1 VVNAGRGEGYDYSNL
16 DTNGL
21 IIENTM
27 VTEKSVLIG
36 QVVTNSKNPDRVVDA
51 SIRPKKGQIGYVD
64 KTYITEAA
72 NPDAPSRIAKVRI
85 REDRAPNI
93 GDKFASRCG
102 QKGTVGLIIPEKDMP
117 FTADGVRPDLIVNPH
132 AFPSR
137 MTIGQFV
144 ETIMAKACVVYGA
157 FGDCTAFVNL
167 GNKHATFGSMLQ
179 KENYSSSGTQIL
191 YNGATGEQI
200 ESEIFIGP
208 TYYMRL
214 KHMVKDKIN
223 FRARG
228 PNTNLTRQ
236 PVQGRANDGGLR
248 IGEMERDGVIA
259 HGATRFLQESMLV
272 RGDNY
277 YMAICNKT
285 GMTAI
290 YNPDSD
296 VFMSPMADGPI
307 QFNDALTDNPKL
319 VNITRFGRSFS
330 VVQIPYSLKLLIQEL
345 QTMNCVMRVI
355 TEDNI
360 DQIESMSFS
369 NNYKILSGQTDSTD
383 ADIESMDGGRGQR
396 ANNHSD
402 SNEFRLVISEPGR
415 DDEHTKEKIYANS
428 NNDGE
433 GNNVEEIIIEEG
445 ANASPDFQQMFIVS
459 QSKQGAN
466 AITNANA
473 NLNISASEDSLGK
486 EWTKLVDQE
495 SGKEYYY
502 NEKTKDTM
510 WYPPRPSKDYELRPP
525 FGWYAV
531 DIAGHIYL
539 YNPQKNL
546 IKMPEDVTFADANE
560 RPEEETAEK
569 KEEIKTE
576 NLPSILMIEKTGDND
591 GIESGSSGSSSGNGD
606 KKIII

>member
-1 VVNAGRGEGYDYSNL
+1 
-16 DTNGL
+16 
-21 IIENTM
+21 
-27 VTEKSVLIG
+27 
-36 QVVTNSKNPDRVVDA
+36 
-51 SIRPKKGQIGYVD
+51 
-64 KTYITEAA
+64 
-72 NPDAPSRIAKVRI
+72 
-85 REDRAPNI
+85 
-93 GDKFASRCG
+93 
-102 QKGTVGLIIPEKDMP
+102 
-117 FTADGVRPDLIVNPH
+117 
-132 AFPSR
+132 
-137 MTIGQFV
+137 
-144 ETIMAKACVVYGA
+144 
-157 FGDCTAFVNL
+157 
-167 GNKHATFGSMLQ
+167 
-179 KENYSSSGTQIL
+179 
-191 YNGATGEQI
+191 
-200 ESEIFIGP
+200 
-208 TYYMRL
+208 MRL

-290 YNPDSD
+290 YNPDND

-307 QFNDALTDNPKL
+307 QFNDELTDNPKL

-369 NNYKILSGQTDSTD
+369 NNYKILSGKKN
-383 ADIESMDGGRGQR
+383 ADIETMKGGRRKIQ
-396 ANNHSD
+396 NTDND
-402 SNEFRLVISEPGR
+402 LRLVISDPTRDNIDKVTQSQQQFSKNDIHNENIEKFVI
-415 DDEHTKEKIYANS
+415 DDESQLDNISPDVEMIHEKHANIHANQSRQGLNTNS
-428 NNDGE
+428 NAFIASMNLDLGE
-433 GNNVEEIIIEEG
+433 KN
-445 ANASPDFQQMFIVS
+445 
-459 QSKQGAN
+459 
-466 AITNANA
+466 
-473 NLNISASEDSLGK
+473 SLGK
-486 EWTKLVDQE
+486 EWTKLIDQE

-510 WYPPRPSKDYELRPP
+510 WYSPQPSKDYELRPP

-560 RPEEETAEK
+560 RPEEIAM
-569 KEEIKTE
+569 KEEVKTE
-576 NLPSILMIEKTGDND
+576 NLPSILMIEKTDGDNGNENSGH
-591 GIESGSSGSSSGNGD
+591 GIMGAKDDRN

>member
-1 VVNAGRGEGYDYSNL
+1 
-16 DTNGL
+16 
-21 IIENTM
+21 
-27 VTEKSVLIG
+27 
-36 QVVTNSKNPDRVVDA
+36 
-51 SIRPKKGQIGYVD
+51 
-64 KTYITEAA
+64 
-72 NPDAPSRIAKVRI
+72 
-85 REDRAPNI
+85 
-93 GDKFASRCG
+93 
-102 QKGTVGLIIPEKDMP
+102 
-117 FTADGVRPDLIVNPH
+117 
-132 AFPSR
+132 

-167 GNKHATFGSMLQ
+167 GNKQATFGSMLQ
-179 KENYSSSGTQIL
+179 QGNYSSTGTQVL
-191 YNGATGEQI
+191 YNGTTGEQI

-277 YMAICNKT
+277 YMAVCNKT

-345 QTMNCVMRVI
+345 QTMNCVMRII

-369 NNYKILSGQTDSTD
+369 DNYKILSGRTDDVD
-383 ADIESMDGGRGQR
+383 AGIESLEGGRGKKV
-396 ANNHSD
+396 NVDSD
-402 SNEFRLVISEPGR
+402 EFKLVISESNPNPNPSR
-415 DDEHTKEKIYANS
+415 DTDDVEQTSDANDESE
-428 NNDGE
+428 D
-433 GNNVEEIIIEEG
+433 VVVIEDASSSADLQMLQ
-445 ANASPDFQQMFIVS
+445 ANAMAS
-459 QSKQGAN
+459 QLKQG
-466 AITNANA
+466 TNANA
-473 NLNISASEDSLGK
+473 TPNANASTNLESGENENDSLGK
-486 EWTKLVDQE
+486 EWTKLVDQD

-510 WYPPRPSKDYELRPP
+510 WYPPQPNKDYELRPP

-546 IKMPEDVTFADANE
+546 IKMPEDVTFADANQ
-560 RPEEETAEK
+560 RPEEEAV
-569 KEEIKTE
+569 KEETKTD
-576 NLPSILMIEKTGDND
+576 NLPSILMIEKTGETND
-591 GIESGSSGSSSGNGD
+591 DESGSSGSSSANGD

>member
-1 VVNAGRGEGYDYSNL
+1 
-16 DTNGL
+16 
-21 IIENTM
+21 
-27 VTEKSVLIG
+27 
-36 QVVTNSKNPDRVVDA
+36 
-51 SIRPKKGQIGYVD
+51 
-64 KTYITEAA
+64 
-72 NPDAPSRIAKVRI
+72 
-85 REDRAPNI
+85 
-93 GDKFASRCG
+93 
-102 QKGTVGLIIPEKDMP
+102 
-117 FTADGVRPDLIVNPH
+117 
-132 AFPSR
+132 
-137 MTIGQFV
+137 
-144 ETIMAKACVVYGA
+144 
-157 FGDCTAFVNL
+157 
-167 GNKHATFGSMLQ
+167 
-179 KENYSSSGTQIL
+179 
-191 YNGATGEQI
+191 
-200 ESEIFIGP
+200 
-208 TYYMRL
+208 
-214 KHMVKDKIN
+214 MVKDKIN

-290 YNPDSD
+290 YNPDND

-355 TEDNI
+355 TDDNI

-369 NNYKILSGQTDSTD
+369 NNYKILSGQKDT
-383 ADIESMDGGRGQR
+383 DIESMEGGRGKKM
-396 ANNHSD
+396 D
-402 SNEFRLVISEPGR
+402 TSNDDLRLVISDPTR
-415 DDEHTKEKIYANS
+415 DSMDAVKQQQQSSAASNGDENV
-428 NNDGE
+428 
-433 GNNVEEIIIEEG
+433 VEEIIIEQG
-445 ANASPDFQQMFIVS
+445 NLRDDVSPDLQMLKANVNVLASQSGQNSNSNAS
-459 QSKQGAN
+459 
-466 AITNANA
+466 TN
-473 NLNISASEDSLGK
+473 LESGEKDSLGK

-510 WYPPRPSKDYELRPP
+510 WYPPQPSKDYELRPP

-546 IKMPEDVTFADANE
+546 IKMPEDVTFADAND
-560 RPEEETAEK
+560 RPEEETTSDSTS
-569 KEEIKTE
+569 KTE
-576 NLPSILMIEKTGDND
+576 NIPSILMIEKTGEDSQ
-591 GIESGSSGSSSGNGD
+591 IESNSSASSSGD

>member
-1 VVNAGRGEGYDYSNL
+1 V
-16 DTNGL
+16 
-21 IIENTM
+21 
-27 VTEKSVLIG
+27 
-36 QVVTNSKNPDRVVDA
+36 
-51 SIRPKKGQIGYVD
+51 
-64 KTYITEAA
+64 
-72 NPDAPSRIAKVRI
+72 PSRIAKVRI

-179 KENYSSSGTQIL
+179 KENYSSTGTQIL
-191 YNGATGEQI
+191 YNGTTGEQI

-290 YNPDSD
+290 YNPDND

-307 QFNDALTDNPKL
+307 QFNDVLTDNPKL

-345 QTMNCVMRVI
+345 QTMNCVMRII

-369 NNYKILSGQTDSTD
+369 DNYKILSGQKGAD
-383 ADIESMDGGRGQR
+383 ADASMEGGRGQR
-396 ANNHSD
+396 QTTDNDLH
-402 SNEFRLVISEPGR
+402 LVISISDPTR
-415 DDEHTKEKIYANS
+415 DNIDAMKQNQQSSEHDDDKHE
-428 NNDGE
+428 
-433 GNNVEEIIIEEG
+433 NVEVSIEEG
-445 ANASPDFQQMFIVS
+445 VSPDLEMLQANVITSQIKQGVNASPNV
-459 QSKQGAN
+459 N
-466 AITNANA
+466 ASTN
-473 NLNISASEDSLGK
+473 LESGDKEKDSLGK
-486 EWTKLVDQE
+486 EWTQLVDQE

-510 WYPPRPSKDYELRPP
+510 WYPPQPSKDYELRPP

-576 NLPSILMIEKTGDND
+576 NLPSILMIEKTGENGNNDN
-591 GIESGSSGSSSGNGD
+591 ESGSNGSSSGNGD

>member
-1 VVNAGRGEGYDYSNL
+1 
-16 DTNGL
+16 
-21 IIENTM
+21 
-27 VTEKSVLIG
+27 
-36 QVVTNSKNPDRVVDA
+36 
-51 SIRPKKGQIGYVD
+51 
-64 KTYITEAA
+64 
-72 NPDAPSRIAKVRI
+72 
-85 REDRAPNI
+85 
-93 GDKFASRCG
+93 
-102 QKGTVGLIIPEKDMP
+102 MP

-179 KENYSSSGTQIL
+179 KENYSSTGTQIL

-290 YNPDSD
+290 YNPDND

-330 VVQIPYSLKLLIQEL
+330 VVQIPYSLKLLMQEL

-369 NNYKILSGQTDSTD
+369 DNYKILSGQTQDIG
-383 ADIESMDGGRGQR
+383 ADIESMEGGRGTKVV
-396 ANNHSD
+396 D
-402 SNEFRLVISEPGR
+402 DLRLVISDPTRDNIDDIKQRQEQLGGDNNN
-415 DDEHTKEKIYANS
+415 DDENE
-428 NNDGE
+428 
-433 GNNVEEIIIEEG
+433 NVEEIIIDQDIQRD
-445 ANASPDFQQMFIVS
+445 NTSPDLQMLQANLMAN
-459 QSKQGAN
+459 QSKQSIN
-466 AITNANA
+466 PNANI
-473 NLNISASEDSLGK
+473 NLESGDNEKDSLGK

-510 WYPPRPSKDYELRPP
+510 WYPPQPSKDYELRPP

-560 RPEEETAEK
+560 RPEEAVEK

-576 NLPSILMIEKTGDND
+576 NLPSILMIEKTGETDV
-591 GIESGSSGSSSGNGD
+591 IEGGSNANGD

>member
-1 VVNAGRGEGYDYSNL
+1 
-16 DTNGL
+16 
-21 IIENTM
+21 
-27 VTEKSVLIG
+27 
-36 QVVTNSKNPDRVVDA
+36 
-51 SIRPKKGQIGYVD
+51 
-64 KTYITEAA
+64 
-72 NPDAPSRIAKVRI
+72 
-85 REDRAPNI
+85 
-93 GDKFASRCG
+93 
-102 QKGTVGLIIPEKDMP
+102 
-117 FTADGVRPDLIVNPH
+117 
-132 AFPSR
+132 
-137 MTIGQFV
+137 
-144 ETIMAKACVVYGA
+144 
-157 FGDCTAFVNL
+157 
-167 GNKHATFGSMLQ
+167 
-179 KENYSSSGTQIL
+179 
-191 YNGATGEQI
+191 
-200 ESEIFIGP
+200 
-208 TYYMRL
+208 
-214 KHMVKDKIN
+214 MVKDKIN

-259 HGATRFLQESMLV
+259 HGATRFLQESMMV

-369 NNYKILSGQTDSTD
+369 DNYKILSGSAAD
-383 ADIESMDGGRGQR
+383 ADASIESLEKGQR
-396 ANNHSD
+396 QNSD
-402 SNEFRLVISEPGR
+402 SDDFRLVISESNPNPNPDT
-415 DDEHTKEKIYANS
+415 DDVEQKSDENSDGDGKGVVVTEYAS
-428 NNDGE
+428 SS
-433 GNNVEEIIIEEG
+433 
-445 ANASPDFQQMFIVS
+445 ASSASSASSSSSPDLEMLQANMVAS
-459 QSKQGAN
+459 KSKQSAN
-466 AITNANA
+466 VNVDLDLSDSTGDK
-473 NLNISASEDSLGK
+473 DSLGK

-510 WYPPRPSKDYELRPP
+510 WYTPQPSKDYELRPP

-531 DIAGHIYL
+531 DIAEHIYL
-539 YNPQKNL
+539 HNPQKNL
-546 IKMPEDVTFADANE
+546 TKMPEDVTFADANE
-560 RPEEETAEK
+560 RPEEAAEK
-569 KEEIKTE
+569 KEETKSE
-576 NLPSILMIEKTGDND
+576 SLPSILMIEKTGGDGNNGNNENDND
-591 GIESGSSGSSSGNGD
+591 SNRSGGSND
-606 KKIII
+606 KKIIM

>member
-1 VVNAGRGEGYDYSNL
+1 
-16 DTNGL
+16 
-21 IIENTM
+21 
-27 VTEKSVLIG
+27 
-36 QVVTNSKNPDRVVDA
+36 
-51 SIRPKKGQIGYVD
+51 
-64 KTYITEAA
+64 
-72 NPDAPSRIAKVRI
+72 
-85 REDRAPNI
+85 
-93 GDKFASRCG
+93 
-102 QKGTVGLIIPEKDMP
+102 
-117 FTADGVRPDLIVNPH
+117 
-132 AFPSR
+132 
-137 MTIGQFV
+137 
-144 ETIMAKACVVYGA
+144 
-157 FGDCTAFVNL
+157 
-167 GNKHATFGSMLQ
+167 
-179 KENYSSSGTQIL
+179 
-191 YNGATGEQI
+191 
-200 ESEIFIGP
+200 
-208 TYYMRL
+208 
-214 KHMVKDKIN
+214 MVKDKIN

-369 NNYKILSGQTDSTD
+369 DNYKILSGQVEDID
-383 ADIESMDGGRGQR
+383 ADIELLEGGRRKR
-396 ANNHSD
+396 ANKD
-402 SNEFRLVISEPGR
+402 PESNEFRLVISEPGR
-415 DDEHTKEKIYANS
+415 DDEHMKEQIYANS
-428 NNDGE
+428 NNSDGE
-433 GNNVEEIIIEEG
+433 SNTVEEIIIEEG
-445 ANASPDFQQMFIVS
+445 ANASPDFQQMFIAS

-466 AITNANA
+466 ASQNASTN
-473 NLNISASEDSLGK
+473 LESGEKDSLGK

-510 WYPPRPSKDYELRPP
+510 WYAPQPSKDYELRPP

-539 YNPQKNL
+539 YNPHKNL

-560 RPEEETAEK
+560 RPEEAIENKEEK
-569 KEEIKTE
+569 KPE
-576 NLPSILMIEKTGDND
+576 NLHSILMIEKTGETNDN
-591 GIESGSSGSSSGNGD
+591 ESGSSGSYRGGE
-606 KKIII
+606 KKIIM

>member
-1 VVNAGRGEGYDYSNL
+1 
-16 DTNGL
+16 
-21 IIENTM
+21 
-27 VTEKSVLIG
+27 
-36 QVVTNSKNPDRVVDA
+36 
-51 SIRPKKGQIGYVD
+51 
-64 KTYITEAA
+64 
-72 NPDAPSRIAKVRI
+72 
-85 REDRAPNI
+85 
-93 GDKFASRCG
+93 
-102 QKGTVGLIIPEKDMP
+102 
-117 FTADGVRPDLIVNPH
+117 
-132 AFPSR
+132 
-137 MTIGQFV
+137 
-144 ETIMAKACVVYGA
+144 
-157 FGDCTAFVNL
+157 
-167 GNKHATFGSMLQ
+167 
-179 KENYSSSGTQIL
+179 
-191 YNGATGEQI
+191 
-200 ESEIFIGP
+200 
-208 TYYMRL
+208 
-214 KHMVKDKIN
+214 
-223 FRARG
+223 
-228 PNTNLTRQ
+228 LTRQ

-369 NNYKILSGQTDSTD
+369 DNYKILSGQTE
-383 ADIESMDGGRGQR
+383 DIDESLEKGRGQR
-396 ANNHSD
+396 QKSNSD
-402 SNEFRLVISEPGR
+402 DEFKLVISESNPDPNPNPNR
-415 DDEHTKEKIYANS
+415 DTDDVEQKSDENS
-428 NNDGE
+428 N
-433 GNNVEEIIIEEG
+433 GNGNGKGVIVEDASATASSADLQMLQ
-445 ANASPDFQQMFIVS
+445 ANLVAS

-466 AITNANA
+466 APQNASTN
-473 NLNISASEDSLGK
+473 LESGEKDSLGK
-486 EWTKLVDQE
+486 EWTQLIDQG

-510 WYPPRPSKDYELRPP
+510 WYAPQPSKDYELRPP

-539 YNPQKNL
+539 YNPHKNL

-560 RPEEETAEK
+560 RPEEANEK

-576 NLPSILMIEKTGDND
+576 SLPSILRIEKTGDNGND
-591 GIESGSSGSSSGNGD
+591 ETESGSSGPNGSGE
-606 KKIII
+606 KKIIVQ